1 MCFRKWL
8 FFGMFLVF
16 CVEKTLFCWIQYL
29 LHPWTKMFSDMGLG
43 AVICLSIQPWK
54 QKWNMGRAF
63 WIWFNLL
70 KITESTMRYQWW
82 SRESRALEYHN
93 FNSIMVIFDELSIF
107 LWKYALLT
115 NFRSSGF
122 LTHCQF
128 LCLIF

>member
-16 CVEKTLFCWIQYL
+16 CAEKSLFCWIQYL
-29 LHPWTKMFSDMGLG
+29 L
-43 AVICLSIQPWK
+43 WK

-70 KITESTMRYQWW
+70 KITESTMRYQGW

-93 FNSIMVIFDELSIF
+93 FNSKMLILDELSIF
-107 LWKYALLT
+107 LWKYAILT

-122 LTHCQF
+122 LSYCQF
-128 LCLIF
+128 LFLIFQMTVILNVYVRKISGKSW